1 MLCNILEKIKE
12 DKGFIIEFD
21 TIDDYINGLIKNNN
35 KVTVTINNIT
45 TEPLLFVLIHEIT
58 HTFKLNEL
66 KVLIIE
72 YLKKTLK
79 IKTNIDENELSDELI
94 CDIAGILLNDELLL
108 IELLNNLI
116 NKYKGISKYKRFIN
130 TFMRLWK
137 TSYDGDVYLKD
148 VEYSIKYYNNIGYV
162 AKYDNINYVLN
173 KSDNIQKNIKNY
185 FDKYIKGLTINNI
198 ILDQGK
204 KFAFPGYKQNFYNE
218 VKCPTITILKELM
231 FILNNPQHQPN
242 YPFNHLGKKKK
253 HSNLDASGG
262 FNHYNVLI
270 GIPDNSG
277 HIKIYNADCI
287 TRINK
292 NQQEYFY
299 DLDKI
304 KDTGQK
310 VVDI

>member
-21 TIDDYINGLIKNNN
+21 TMDDYINGLIKNNN

-66 KVLIIE
+66 KVLIIK

-79 IKTNIDENELSDELI
+79 IKTNIEINELSDELI
-94 CDIAGILLNDELLL
+94 CDIAGILLNDELLF
-108 IELLNNLI
+108 IELLNNSI

-162 AKYDNINYVLN
+162 AKYD
-173 KSDNIQKNIKNY
+173 SE
-185 FDKYIKGLTINNI
+185 KYILVTVEMVDR
-198 ILDQGK
+198 L
-204 KFAFPGYKQNFYNE
+204 
-218 VKCPTITILKELM
+218 LKL
-231 FILNNPQHQPN
+231 F
-242 YPFNHLGKKKK
+242 
-253 HSNLDASGG
+253 
-262 FNHYNVLI
+262 
-270 GIPDNSG
+270 
-277 HIKIYNADCI
+277 
-287 TRINK
+287 
-292 NQQEYFY
+292 
-299 DLDKI
+299 
-304 KDTGQK
+304 
-310 VVDI
+310 

>member
-21 TIDDYINGLIKNNN
+21 TMNDYINGLIKNNN

-45 TEPLLFVLIHEIT
+45 AEPLLFVLIHEIT

-162 AKYDNINYVLN
+162 AKYD
-173 KSDNIQKNIKNY
+173 SE
-185 FDKYIKGLTINNI
+185 KYILDNTRNLAWNIRHYFNVNLKNKIVNGQKIDQIKKYSTTGTNKYTYDIVKGP
-198 ILDQGK
+198 
-204 KFAFPGYKQNFYNE
+204 A
-218 VKCPTITILKELM
+218 ITILDDIIKVEQNKRHENDNKQNKNGT
-231 FILNNPQHQPN
+231 I
-242 YPFNHLGKKKK
+242 KK
-253 HSNLDASGG
+253 HSGLDTTGG
-262 FNHYNVLI
+262 FNHYDVYI
-270 GIPDNSG
+270 GIPN
-277 HIKIYNADCI
+277 IKNIIVIYKADCI
-287 TRINK
+287 TRIDKYNR
-292 NQQEYFY
+292 EYFY
-299 DLDKI
+299 DIGKI
-304 KDTGQK
+304 KDTGHK